1 MPKPSNASESGETI
15 PIQKTTEP
23 TIDMTRPISANIRP
37 LPPITFLYGT
47 QTATSQDYADQ
58 LAKQAAN
65 FGFSDIT
72 VCTMDK
78 WKVLKEGKYNGPKD
92 KHSDGE
98 LLVICTA
105 TYK

>member
-1 MPKPSNASESGETI
+1 MPKPSSANESGETI
-15 PIQKTTEP
+15 PVQKATEP
-23 TIDMTRPISANIRP
+23 AIDMTRPISASIRP

-72 VCTMDK
+72 VSTMDK
-78 WKVLKEGKYNGPKD
+78 WRVLKEGKYSGAKD
-92 KHSDGE
+92 KHGDGE
-98 LLVICTA
+98 ILVICTA

>member
-1 MPKPSNASESGETI
+1 MPKPSGTNESGETI
-15 PIQKTTEP
+15 PIQKTIEP
-23 TIDMTRPISANIRP
+23 VMDMSRPISANIRP

-78 WKVLKEGKYNGPKD
+78 WKVLKEGKYKGSKD
-92 KHSDGE
+92 KHGDEE